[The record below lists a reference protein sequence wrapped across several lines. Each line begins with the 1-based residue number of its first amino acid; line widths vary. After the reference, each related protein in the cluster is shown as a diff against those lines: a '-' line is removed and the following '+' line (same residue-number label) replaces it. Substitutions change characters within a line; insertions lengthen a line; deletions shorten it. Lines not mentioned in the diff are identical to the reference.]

1 MKQSGTALP
10 GKKTVTA
17 IYVFVLAYTVIQL
30 FWWGILLHQQSK
42 EIAHYEQMELTHKMH
57 QFSEP
62 SGFMQQMQR
71 LHHEERMRT
80 LKYIGEGTIF
90 LIIILAGASIVYRA
104 VWKQMRLQQ
113 QQQNF
118 LMAVTH
124 ELKSPI
130 AIAKLNLETIRKQK
144 HKLDEEKQDRL
155 LDATIRETNRLD
167 QLCNNILLASQFEHQ
182 NSQPFLEPLDLS
194 QTVEQAIQDLRD
206 RIQSHDILSDIEPG
220 IGMEADKFMITLMLN
235 NLVENAV
242 KYAPKGTEIKVG
254 LKLDAKGLLMRV
266 CDEGQGIPQEE
277 RNKIFMKFY
286 RIGNE
291 NTRKSKGSGLGLYL
305 TRKIVEQHG
314 GTISVS
320 DNLPKGTC
328 FEIRWQDYS
337 PNLYKINRLC
347 VFL

>member
-1 MKQSGTALP
+1 MKQSNPALP
-10 GKKTVTA
+10 GKKMITG
-17 IYVFVLAYTVIQL
+17 IYIFVLVYTVLQL
-30 FWWGILLHQQSK
+30 VWWGVLLHQQSRQ
-42 EIAHYEQMELTHKMH
+42 IAHYEQLELTHKMH

-62 SGFMQQMQR
+62 SSFMTEMQR
-71 LHHEERMRT
+71 LHYEERMRT

-130 AIAKLNLETIRKQK
+130 AIVKLNLETLRK
-144 HKLDEEKQDRL
+144 HKLDEEKQNRL
-155 LDATIRETNRLD
+155 LSTTVRETNRLD

-182 NSQPFLEPLDLS
+182 KSKPFFEPIDLS
-194 QTVEQAIQDLRD
+194 QLLGQAIQELRE
-206 RIQSHDILSDIEPG
+206 RIQSHDILADIEPE
-220 IGMEADKFMITLMLN
+220 IGMEADKFMMTLMLN

-242 KYAPKGTEIKVG
+242 KYAPKGTEIRVS
-254 LKLDAKGLLMRV
+254 LHLEQNDLLMRV
-266 CDEGQGIPQEE
+266 CDQGEGIPHAE
-277 RNKIFMKFY
+277 REKIFMKFY

-314 GTISVS
+314 GTIVVS

-337 PNLYKINRLC
+337 PQP
-347 VFL
+347 V

>member
-1 MKQSGTALP
+1 MKKSSSALQ
-10 GKKTVTA
+10 GKKVISG
-17 IYVFVLAYTVIQL
+17 IYVFVLVYTVLQL
-30 FWWGILLHQQSK
+30 VWWGILLHQQSK
-42 EIAHYEQMELTHKMH
+42 QIAHYEQMELTHRMH
-57 QFSEP
+57 QLSEP
-62 SGFMQQMQR
+62 SEFMQQMQR

-90 LIIILAGASIVYRA
+90 LIIILAGASLVYRA

-118 LMAVTH
+118 MMAVTH

-130 AIAKLNLETIRKQK
+130 AIAKLNLETLLK
-144 HKLDEEKQDRL
+144 HRLDEEKQRRL

-167 QLCNNILLASQFEHQ
+167 QLCNNILLASQFEHEK
-182 NSQPFLEPLDLS
+182 SQPFLEPLDFS
-194 QTVEQAIQDLRD
+194 QVLTQALNELRD
-206 RIQSHDILSDIEPG
+206 RIHSHDIVSDIEPG
-220 IGMEADKFMITLMLN
+220 IGLEADKFMITLMLN

-242 KYAPKGTEIKVG
+242 KYAPKGTEIVVS
-254 LKLDAKGLLMRV
+254 LHMEQNDLLMRV
-266 CDEGQGIPQEE
+266 SDQGEGIPQEE
-277 RNKIFMKFY
+277 KGKIFMKFY

-314 GTISVS
+314 GTIAVN

-337 PNLYKINRLC
+337 PQT
-347 VFL
+347 V

>member
-1 MKQSGTALP
+1 MKKQSTTAALP

-17 IYVFVLAYTVIQL
+17 IYIFVLAYTVVQL

-42 EIAHYEQMELTHKMH
+42 EIAYYEQLELTHRVH
-57 QFSEP
+57 LLREP
-62 SGFMQQMQR
+62 SEFMREMQR
-71 LHHEERMRT
+71 HHHEQRMRT

-118 LMAVTH
+118 MMAVTH

-130 AIAKLNLETIRKQK
+130 AIAKLNLETLRK
-144 HKLDEEKQDRL
+144 HKLDEEKEKKL

-182 NSQPFLEPLDLS
+182 NSQPFFEPLDLS
-194 QTVEQAIQDLRD
+194 QALGNALQELRD
-206 RIQSHDILSDIEPG
+206 RIQSHDILADIEPG

-242 KYAPKGTEIKVG
+242 KYAPKGTKIEVS
-254 LKLDAKGLLMRV
+254 LKTEQNDLLMRV
-266 CDEGQGIPQEE
+266 CDEGNGIPQEE

-314 GTISVS
+314 GTIAVR

-328 FEIRWQDYS
+328 FEIKWQDYS
-337 PNLYKINRLC
+337 LQP
-347 VFL
+347 V

>member
-1 MKQSGTALP
+1 MKQSSAALP

-30 FWWGILLHQQSK
+30 LWWGILLHQQSRQ
-42 EIAHYEQMELTHKMH
+42 IAHYEQLELTHRVH
-57 QFSEP
+57 QLGEP
-62 SGFMQQMQR
+62 SAFMREMQR

-118 LMAVTH
+118 MMAVTH

-130 AIAKLNLETIRKQK
+130 AIAKLNLETLRK
-144 HKLDEEKQDRL
+144 HKLDEEKQRKL

-182 NSQPFLEPLDLS
+182 NSQPFFEPLDLS
-194 QTVEQAIQDLRD
+194 QTLGQALQELRD
-206 RIQSHDILSDIEPG
+206 RIQSHDIVSDIEPG

-242 KYAPKGTEIKVG
+242 KYAPKGTAITVSLRLSPKDLV
-254 LKLDAKGLLMRV
+254 MRV
-266 CDEGQGIPQEE
+266 CDQGEGIPAGE
-277 RNKIFMKFY
+277 RDKIFMKFY

-314 GTISVS
+314 GAISVR

-328 FEIRWQDYS
+328 FEIRWEDYS
-337 PNLYKINRLC
+337 PRP
-347 VFL
+347 V

>member
-1 MKQSGTALP
+1 MKQLSAALP

-42 EIAHYEQMELTHKMH
+42 QIAHYEQLELTHRMH
-57 QFSEP
+57 ELSEP
-62 SGFMQQMQR
+62 SAFMRQMQR

-118 LMAVTH
+118 MMAVTH

-130 AIAKLNLETIRKQK
+130 AIAKLNLETLRK
-144 HKLDEEKQDRL
+144 HRLDEEKQRKL

-182 NSQPFLEPLDLS
+182 NSQPFFEPLDLS
-194 QTVEQAIQDLRD
+194 QTLGQALQELRD
-206 RIQSHDILSDIEPG
+206 RIQSHDIVSDIEPG

-242 KYAPKGTEIKVG
+242 KYAPKGTAVSVS
-254 LKLDAKGLLMRV
+254 LKLEQKALVMRV
-266 CDEGQGIPQEE
+266 CDEGEGIPQEE
-277 RNKIFMKFY
+277 RDKIFLKFY

-314 GTISVS
+314 GTIGVR

-328 FEIRWQDYS
+328 FEISWEDYS
-337 PNLYKINRLC
+337 PQP
-347 VFL
+347 V

>member
-1 MKQSGTALP
+1 MKQATTALP
-10 GKKTVTA
+10 GKKMITG
-17 IYVFVLAYTVIQL
+17 IYIFVLVYTVVQL
-30 FWWGILLHQQSK
+30 FWWGILLHQQSRQ
-42 EIAHYEQMELTHKMH
+42 IAHYEQLELTHQMH
-57 QFSEP
+57 QLSEP
-62 SGFMQQMQR
+62 SAFMTEMQR

-90 LIIILAGASIVYRA
+90 LIVILAGAVIVYRA

-118 LMAVTH
+118 MMAVTH

-130 AIAKLNLETIRKQK
+130 AIVKLNLETLRK
-144 HKLDEEKQDRL
+144 HKLDEEKQHKML
-155 LDATIRETNRLD
+155 SATIRETNRLD

-182 NSQPFLEPLDLS
+182 KSQPFFEPVDLS
-194 QTVEQAIQDLRD
+194 QLLEQAIQELRD
-206 RIQSHDILSDIEPG
+206 RIQSHDIVSAIEPG

-242 KYAPKGTEIKVG
+242 KYAPKGTEIRVSLG
-254 LKLDAKGLLMRV
+254 IEQNDLLMRV
-266 CDEGQGIPQEE
+266 RDEGEGIPAAE
-277 RNKIFMKFY
+277 RSKIFMKFY

-314 GTISVS
+314 GTIIVD

-337 PNLYKINRLC
+337 PQP
-347 VFL
+347 V